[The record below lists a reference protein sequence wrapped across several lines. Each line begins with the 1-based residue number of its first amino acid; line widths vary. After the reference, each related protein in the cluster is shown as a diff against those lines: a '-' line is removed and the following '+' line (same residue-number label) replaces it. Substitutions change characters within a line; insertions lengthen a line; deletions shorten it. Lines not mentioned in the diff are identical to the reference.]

1 MSDDETQ
8 MIGKYHDDDEDS
20 SMYSTKSEQQ
30 KDNKTNQYV
39 SKLKPIIAVRKGVQ
53 PTMRKDGAK
62 IVLKQSR

>member
-30 KDNKTNQYV
+30 KDNKTN
-39 SKLKPIIAVRKGVQ
+39 
-53 PTMRKDGAK
+53 
-62 IVLKQSR
+62 